1 MGDAEPFA
9 CHVIQEVA
17 VQLPGRGE
25 GRRMDDDVDVF
36 PAVLAQIGD
45 GAIDLFVG
53 SEITARV
60 SSEPNSAANF
70 STRSRSFSPW

>member
-1 MGDAEPFA
+1 VGDAEPFA

-60 SSEPNSAANF
+60 SSEPNSAVNF
-70 STRSRSFSPW
+70 STRSRSFSSW